1 MNPNTTSNQVVPP
14 TQNQSFT
21 QQPPNTTTPQLT
33 IDTNPQQTPPSEP
46 HNLKEVLEEPLIDRL
61 ITKYGHW
68 IHEIVAWGLI
78 LQSLKSLYNSGVFIL
93 VEMPAKEIALQNHLI
108 AQEDINS
115 LASKIILMMFS
126 AFLGMIFGM
135 RLRALKS
142 GVAKKIH
149 TAIGIMLIFTNSQLI
164 QFLNDQNSSQ
174 FLSDLFL
181 KFFGK

>member
-1 MNPNTTSNQVVPP
+1 MNPNSTNKQFIPP
-14 TQNQSFT
+14 TQTQSFI
-21 QQPPNTTTPQLT
+21 QQPTNTTTPHIT
-33 IDTNPQQTPPSEP
+33 IDTNPKQILPNEP
-46 HNLKEVLEEPLIDRL
+46 HNLKEVLEKPLIDRL

-115 LASKIILMMFS
+115 LASKIILMLLS
-126 AFLGMIFGM
+126 ASLSMIFGL

-142 GVAKKIH
+142 GLAKKIQ
-149 TAIGIMLIFTNSQLI
+149 TTIGIVLIFTNSQLI